1 MYERRC
7 RENNG
12 SEAPKNHQVMDDTA
26 QKMRFSIKDFLSK
39 LRIWSHLIRKSS
51 MENFIFWAL
60 EEKFDQRE
68 KENEG
73 MGNESE
79 TD

>member
-7 RENNG
+7 REKNG
-12 SEAPKNHQVMDDTA
+12 NEAPKNRQVMDDTA
-26 QKMRFSIKDFLSK
+26 QKKRFSIKDFLSK

-51 MENFIFWAL
+51 VENLIICAL
-60 EEKFDQRE
+60 EEKFDERE

-73 MGNESE
+73 MANESE